1 MMNTKAICI
10 TVLVSTILIF
20 AANHYAAR
28 SAFQSEAEC
37 SQCDCTVKLVS
48 VMGTPKE
55 KEPSCSV
62 SFTTSGKAFDFRA
75 TSYME
80 KVGIAVPVSSC
91 AFSVFCDRTHLAK
104 VVCAGTD
111 AQEGINPSQKG
122 SFRCRDDGR
131 LDWTCD
137 HWQRQQQKTEK
148 KTQPQTKKK
157 KSHAFGPMSAT
168 SSMFLASTNISA
180 SMMSGFLP
188 AKYIAEATDDQEAKE
203 IINGS
208 TRWWLFQGEAGIE
221 QGVFM
226 VATGE
231 AEAQSFCTGD
241 TISLV
246 GPNVFSLP
254 TCQVDAS
261 GSWHGVYGRR
271 LAGGKVTTVAVRLE
285 LRKESGLLR
294 GELKTPDGTFNI
306 VSWGQNISGF
316 NLQAEGT
323 VAGKLRKIALN
334 GELRKGNMVFDGRE
348 DSGSPDTTY
357 RLTGALT
364 RLYIADGALLPAVIN
379 QPYSFPLTALAPED
393 QAVTF
398 RVTGGP
404 LPRGISL
411 DASSGTLSG
420 TPTELGNFKINVV
433 ASDADG
439 DVFEQ
444 PLTLIVKKIFITT
457 RLLPDASFGQAY
469 SVTLQVA
476 GGQPPYRFSGVP
488 PRGLTLDPNTGV
500 ISGTPTTTRSNTSY
514 LMVRDSQNN
523 SDAENVSLTVRGTT
537 ILTSHFLPDATKGSP
552 YRTQFQ
558 VVGNNLPTQWSISGG
573 ADINS
578 IGLKL
583 NPQTG
588 ELSGTPTRP
597 GVLLLSVL
605 AKTTSVDA
613 QSRNFALTIK

>member
-1 MMNTKAICI
+1 VTFTDSNGGVKA
-10 TVLVSTILIF
+10 TIPKAGTGYPL
-20 AANHYAAR
+20 AA
-28 SAFQSEAEC
+28 
-37 SQCDCTVKLVS
+37 CD
-48 VMGTPKE
+48 
-55 KEPSCSV
+55 
-62 SFTTSGKAFDFRA
+62 
-75 TSYME
+75 
-80 KVGIAVPVSSC
+80 
-91 AFSVFCDRTHLAK
+91 FSVFCDRSALAK

-111 AQEGINPSQKG
+111 AQEPVDPAQKC
-122 SFRCRDDGR
+122 SFKCRDDGR
-131 LDWTCD
+131 PDWTCD
-137 HWQRQQQKTEK
+137 HWQRQQKKTEK
-148 KTQPQTKKK
+148 KTQQTKKK
-157 KSHAFGPMSAT
+157 KSHALGPMSET
-168 SSMFLASTNISA
+168 SSMFLASTNINA
-180 SMMSGFLP
+180 SIMSGFLAP
-188 AKYIAEATDDQEAKE
+188 GNFAEAPDDEEAKE
-203 IINGS
+203 TITGS
-208 TRWWLFQGEAGIE
+208 TGWWLIQGEVGIE
-221 QGVFM
+221 KGVLM
-226 VATGE
+226 IATGE
-231 AEAQSFCTGD
+231 VEAQSFCTGD
-241 TISLV
+241 TIRLV
-246 GPNVFSLP
+246 GPNVISLP

-261 GSWHGVYGRR
+261 GSWRGVYARR
-271 LAGGKVTTVAVRLE
+271 LAGGKVTTVAVSLE

-316 NLQAEGT
+316 SLQAEGS
-323 VAGKLRKIALN
+323 VAGKPRKIALD
-334 GELRKGNMVFDGRE
+334 GELTKGNMVFDGRE
-348 DSGSPDTTY
+348 DSGSRDTTY
-357 RLTGALT
+357 KLTGALR
-364 RLYIADGALLPAVIN
+364 RLYIADGALLPAVLN
-379 QPYSFPLTALAPED
+379 QPYSFPLTALSPED
-393 QAVTF
+393 HAITF

-411 DASSGTLSG
+411 DASSGTLGG
-420 TPTELGNFKINVV
+420 TPTELGTFKISVV

-444 PLTLIVKKIFITT
+444 PLILIVKKIFITT

-469 SVTLQVA
+469 SATLQLA

-514 LMVRDSQNN
+514 LMVRDGQNN

-573 ADINS
+573 SYINS

-583 NPQTG
+583 NPETG
-588 ELSGTPTRP
+588 ELSGTPTKS
-597 GVLLLSVL
+597 GVVLLSVL